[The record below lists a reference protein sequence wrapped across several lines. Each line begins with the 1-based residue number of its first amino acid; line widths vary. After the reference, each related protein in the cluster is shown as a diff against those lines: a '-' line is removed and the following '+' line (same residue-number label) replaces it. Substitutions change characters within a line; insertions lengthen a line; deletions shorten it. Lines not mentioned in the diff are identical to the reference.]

1 MSMWTNYTQS
11 TPAGVAGG
19 LYDLTDHVV
28 DSRMNEAAGLK
39 FGMGGCSGQNSR
51 QNSEAPRYRCYYRQV

>member
-11 TPAGVAGG
+11 MPAGVAGG
-19 LYDLTDHVV
+19 LYDLTEHVV

-39 FGMGGCSGQNSR
+39 FGMG
-51 QNSEAPRYRCYYRQV
+51 VV

>member
-19 LYDLTDHVV
+19 LYDLTDHV
-28 DSRMNEAAGLK
+28 DGQNEARRRMIEK
-39 FGMGGCSGQNSR
+39 MDGGNK
-51 QNSEAPRYRCYYRQV
+51 